1 MTRTEDRKVGLGI
14 GQALLGRCP
23 VPFERLLLV
32 FGDTLTMGIHHRQVR
47 LCMGHTLLRGQCV
60 ALHGLSKVLLHTLA
74 VGVHQAQIVERGELE
89 IQGLVFHGLGHAA
102 VKTSDRENS
111 LHEASWALRN
121 KSGCYDAAKFDRL

>member
-1 MTRTEDRKVGLGI
+1 
-14 GQALLGRCP
+14 
-23 VPFERLLLV
+23 
-32 FGDTLTMGIHHRQVR
+32 MGIHHRQVR
-47 LCMGHTLLRGQCV
+47 LRMGHTLLRGQCI

-102 VKTSDRENS
+102 VKTSDRANS